1 MISSE
6 RLGRDTAVVTIC
18 TLLSRVT
25 GFGRVLA
32 IAAVLGTGALGDVY
46 QTANMVP
53 NLLFEF
59 VALGVLQAVL
69 LPAYVEAYR
78 TGGQDGLTGAVRATM
93 GVTVGVLG
101 IVSVISMVV
110 SPLLARLV
118 LLWEP
123 SVVTADAKL
132 DVMVPMVLV
141 FVPQLIFYGLA
152 MTVSAGL
159 HAQGRFVA
167 AALAP
172 MVNNVIVIAA
182 CLIFRWLRDGAVA
195 DLDLTVVQFVVI
207 AGGTTLGV
215 IAFALLPAVSLTSS
229 GVDWRPRRPRGHPA
243 VQQLRENFRSA
254 TLSIVGTFAP
264 MVAALILGNG
274 SPGGVAIF
282 FYAFAF
288 FVLPHALV
296 AVPMA
301 TTVAP
306 RVASLFQ
313 VGDTQGAADVV
324 DRAVRLVVPLLALS
338 GAGMVGLAWRVA
350 DTMAFGQTATQGLA
364 PIAHALMA
372 FGPGLLGYGVSFIL
386 VRVLYALGDVR
397 SASRLMITSA
407 AAGVV
412 TMFGASSVLPVADR
426 AAALA
431 VGYGAAQTVAAV
443 LLSRRVHRLI
453 GAIAPGPT
461 SGLVTRA
468 VLSGGGAAVTMLLMT
483 TLFGDRRR
491 ESAVAIVVA
500 GLLGSAF
507 FVAVLWNSL
516 RGELGL
522 AIDRA
527 RRRLRQ

>member
-1 MISSE
+1 M
-6 RLGRDTAVVTIC
+6 TIC
-18 TLLSRVT
+18 TLLSRVS

-78 TGGQDGLTGAVRATM
+78 TDGQDGLTGAVRATM

-101 IVSVISMVV
+101 IVSVIAMVV
-110 SPLLARLV
+110 SPLLTRLV
-118 LLWEP
+118 LLSEP
-123 SVVTADAKL
+123 SSVVADAKL

-152 MTVSAGL
+152 TTVSAGL

-182 CLIFRWLRDGAVA
+182 CLTFRWMRDGAVA
-195 DLDLTVVQFVVI
+195 DLDLTVAQFVVI

-215 IAFALLPAVSLTSS
+215 LAFALLPAVSLSSS
-229 GVDWRPRRPRGHPA
+229 GVGWSPGRPSGHPA
-243 VQQLRENFRSA
+243 VRQLRANFRSA

-264 MVAALILGNG
+264 MVAALVLGNG

-288 FVLPHALV
+288 FVLPHALI

-301 TTVAP
+301 TTAAP
-306 RVASLFQ
+306 RVALLHQ
-313 VGDTQGAADVV
+313 AGEPNRAAEVV
-324 DRAVRLVVPLLALS
+324 DRAVRLVVPLLALG

-372 FGPGLLGYGVSFIL
+372 FGPGLLGYGISFIL

-397 SASRLMITSA
+397 NASRLMIISA
-407 AAGVV
+407 AVGVV
-412 TMFGASSVLPVADR
+412 TMIGASVVLPVADR

-431 VGYGAAQTVAAV
+431 IGYGAAQTVAAA

-453 GAIAPGPT
+453 GAVAPRPMF
-461 SGLVTRA
+461 GLVTRA
-468 VLSGGGAAVTMLLMT
+468 VVTAGGAAVTMMLVT
-483 TLFGDRRR
+483 TVFGDRRR

-500 GLLGSAF
+500 GLAGSLL

-516 RGELGL
+516 RGEFGP
-522 AIDRA
+522 AVDRV
-527 RRRLRQ
+527 RRRLRR